1 MWYNKIVENIANIPA
16 AIDHYDQQ
24 LREASGEVKLAG
36 NLERAASGLPGLM
49 TYRFN
54 QLQEVEAILEY
65 INIMLRK
72 ERSKAIR
79 KFMETYNREL
89 TVREAE
95 KWIDAEKEIV
105 TIYELVND
113 ISLVRNR
120 YLGIMKG
127 LEAKGFQLNNIIRLR
142 IAGLEDSST

>member
-1 MWYNKIVENIANIPA
+1 MWYNKIVENIANVPV
-16 AIDHYDQQ
+16 AIDYYDQQ
-24 LREASGEVKLAG
+24 LREAAGEVKLTG
-36 NLERAASGLPGLM
+36 NLERASSGLPGLI

-65 INIMLRK
+65 TNIMLRK

-95 KWIDAEKEIV
+95 KWIDAEDEVLIM
-105 TIYELVND
+105 YELVND
-113 ISLVRNR
+113 ISLVRNKFI
-120 YLGIMKG
+120 GIMKG
-127 LEAKGFQLNNIIRLR
+127 LETKGFQLNNIIKLR
-142 IAGLEDSST
+142 CAGLEDSSA